1 MSNYTY
7 KVIYHTVK
15 DSHKLKHIQLF
26 ISRPQAES
34 WASIQQVRGFT
45 PVAVEDNASI
55 DAGMMHVGDVS
66 KVHSGHYIES
76 SPGKGEMYQ

>member
-1 MSNYTY
+1 MTSYTC

-15 DSHKLKHIQLF
+15 DSHRIKHIQLF
-26 ISRPQAES
+26 ISRLQAES

-55 DAGMMHVGDVS
+55 DAGMIHIGNVS

-76 SPGKGEMYQ
+76 FPRKEK